1 MESLNI
7 LSIIYLFIL
16 VYCMI
21 TLTVNYE
28 QEIGVES
35 SEEMTQRI
43 QELQNMYDML
53 NEQVFNSRGIQLIMF
68 CIFSRILAC
77 FVFALIFSYYF

>member
-68 CIFSRILAC
+68 CLFS
-77 FVFALIFSYYF
+77 